1 MRRSSVVTVLPQSD
15 AADKRADPD
24 SNAQTSQPNSRSAF
38 GWGLVDQVLSSATNF
53 GGSVLAARALSSSG
67 FGAVAIGFSVFLL
80 VLGISRAWSSEP
92 LVIRY
97 SASLAIQRAPAI
109 SRAAGSSVAIG
120 ILAGVLLAAVAF
132 ALDGTLRAALLVLAI
147 SLPFLALQ
155 DLWRF
160 ALIMQGRQR
169 SAAAND
175 GLWLLIMLLAFAIGT
190 RSGLSPAGAIASWT
204 VGAVVA
210 AGLGVAQLRCRPSRG
225 ALSWWAEQR
234 DLGARFAL
242 EFLLVT
248 GVAYA
253 LTIGV
258 AAIGGLDDSAGLR
271 GATVLMGPL
280 NILFLG
286 VGIQVLP
293 LMVRDVSVAPS
304 RLWPTATRTSVGL
317 SAAAAVWGLAL
328 ILVPDG
334 VGQALLGDSWA
345 VALPLL
351 PVFTWMYVAAAAGT
365 GALYGIRALADA
377 KRGLRVRLALSPFV
391 IAAGVIGVAIAG
403 PIGGAIGLAT
413 VNSIAIP
420 IWWISVQQSI
430 RHRGEQRADPA
441 VGSIPGAVS

>member
-1 MRRSSVVTVLPQSD
+1 MRRSSVVTVLPQSG
-15 AADKRADPD
+15 ATDKHADPD
-24 SNAQTSQPNSRSAF
+24 DAIPAGRSTSRLAF

-97 SASLAIQRAPAI
+97 AASLASDRAVAE

-120 ILAGVLLAAVAF
+120 LLAGVLIGTIAVAF
-132 ALDGTLRAALLVLAI
+132 DGTLRTVLLILAI
-147 SLPFLALQ
+147 SLPFLTLQ

-190 RSGLSPAGAIASWT
+190 RSGLSADGAMACWT

-210 AGLGVAQLRCRPSRG
+210 AGFGSMQLRCRPSSR
-225 ALSWWAEQR
+225 ALKWWAEQR
-234 DLGARFAL
+234 DLGARFAV
-242 EFLLVT
+242 EFLLVI
-248 GVAYA
+248 GVSYA

-258 AAIGGLDDSAGLR
+258 AAIGGLEESAGLR

-280 NILFLG
+280 NILFMG

-293 LMVRDVSVAPS
+293 LMVRQVSVGAGTV
-304 RLWPTATRTSVGL
+304 WHTARFTSVGL
-317 SAAAAVWGLAL
+317 TTAAAIWGLAL
-328 ILVPDG
+328 VFVPSS
-334 VGQALLGDSWA
+334 VGESLLGESWEA
-345 VALPLL
+345 TVPLL
-351 PVFTWMYVAAAAGT
+351 PVFTWMYVASAAGI
-365 GALYGIRALADA
+365 GALYGLRALADA
-377 KRGLRVRLALSPFV
+377 QRSLTVRLALSPLV
-391 IAAGVIGVAIAG
+391 IAAGTVGAAT
-403 PIGGAIGLAT
+403 GGAQGAALGLAAANT
-413 VNSIAIP
+413 IALP
-420 IWWISVQQSI
+420 IWWLAL
-430 RHRGEQRADPA
+430 RGSLLRIVAKG
-441 VGSIPGAVS
+441 GS